1 MCAMASQ
8 ITGVSIVCS
17 TVCSG
22 ADQRKYRSSPSLAF
36 VRGIHRCPVN
46 YPHKGPVTRKLFP
59 FDDVIID
66 RLFNLPL
73 FTGCNNSMS
82 SMLGLEIIGISKRI
96 PWNMLNISVS
106 DNSIEW
112 HNWNEIF
119 FQIELLELN
128 YQAKIEI
135 VVLFST
141 IDMI

>member
-46 YPHKGPVTRKLFP
+46 SPHKGPVTRKLFP

-106 DNSIEW
+106 GNSIEW